1 MKPTLEY
8 EQKYWDEGKNIVCGI
23 DEVGRGSWAG
33 PLYVGAVVFDKN
45 HKMIDGV
52 NDSKKLTPLK
62 REALHKE
69 IIENVLAYSIGAVKH
84 YEVDSYGL
92 TLATEIAIERAVEGL
107 ELDVDV
113 LLVDAIEYKK
123 MDSLPIV
130 KGDEICY
137 SISCASILA
146 KVERDR
152 YISKLP
158 EAEIYRFDKNKG
170 YGTIEHMELIKKH
183 GISDVHRKSFKPIR
197 MLCG

>member
-8 EQKYWDEGKNIVCGI
+8 EEKYWSEGKKCICGV

-45 HKMIDGV
+45 HKMIDGI
-52 NDSKKLTPLK
+52 NDSKKLTPTK
-62 REALHKE
+62 REKLHKE
-69 IIENVLAYSIGAVKH
+69 IVENSLAYSIGAVKH
-84 YEVDSYGL
+84 YEVDNYGL
-92 TLATEIAIERAVEGL
+92 TLATEIAIERALEGL
-107 ELDVDV
+107 GLDVDM
-113 LLVDAIEYKK
+113 LLVDAISYKK
-123 MDSLPIV
+123 IESLPII

-152 YISKLP
+152 YISSIP

-170 YGTIEHMELIKKH
+170 YGTMEHVELIKKH
-183 GISDVHRKSFKPIR
+183 GVSSVHRKSFKPIR
-197 MLCG
+197 ILCG